1 MNAVHVWS
9 MIKSGSM
16 NMQTT
21 SKKSK
26 LGLGNPLAYTCF
38 LPIPSRVLR
47 ERLQKRKIECK
58 ADSLVPMRLAIF
70 PFHLSK
76 VLPVPRK
83 SDAKSYEVLYLSRK
97 IILANLTIW
106 CSKMQ
111 PLSGNQRTDLLTC
124 LTHVSLVLRLPCE
137 MHLCR
142 SSSKNV
148 FENCYKTLTSSSL
161 LAGCR
166 IRCACHTQRRFN
178 VQKWREHVVF

>member
-76 VLPVPRK
+76 VLTALATKKWCQVIWSAAPVTQNHLSKLDDLMLQNATPLRK
-83 SDAKSYEVLYLSRK
+83 SAHGPPNMSDSCVSCIAPAMRNASLQILFKCPTPAKVFETATKPS
-97 IILANLTIW
+97 
-106 CSKMQ
+106 
-111 PLSGNQRTDLLTC
+111 
-124 LTHVSLVLRLPCE
+124 RLP
-137 MHLCR
+137 H
-142 SSSKNV
+142 
-148 FENCYKTLTSSSL
+148 F
-161 LAGCR
+161 
-166 IRCACHTQRRFN
+166 
-178 VQKWREHVVF
+178 

>member
-1 MNAVHVWS
+1 

-97 IILANLTIW
+97 IILANLTI
-106 CSKMQ
+106 
-111 PLSGNQRTDLLTC
+111 
-124 LTHVSLVLRLPCE
+124 
-137 MHLCR
+137 
-142 SSSKNV
+142 
-148 FENCYKTLTSSSL
+148 
-161 LAGCR
+161 
-166 IRCACHTQRRFN
+166 
-178 VQKWREHVVF
+178 